1 MTKPTVYFC
10 TTCKGRVQHIE
21 RTLRQNIHHNPD
33 AKFIL
38 VDYNSQDYLI
48 DYLKARC
55 WEEICSGQLTVYS
68 YKEDT
73 PFRMA
78 HAKNMAHRLAI
89 VQGAKPNDILCNIDA
104 DNFTGAGFA
113 KYLVS
118 QFTILPTLKQ
128 EVFMWSRMVKDGDG
142 RLPRGISGRIAVTA
156 RQFLNSGGYDEK
168 FETWSPDDKDFNFR
182 LRRMGYTAH
191 EIDQYYLNAI
201 LHNDKMRFR
210 EYRHAKDLDY
220 DDFVVNNDN
229 TVVNYGFIGCGVV
242 YKNFSGIPTILERL
256 PTRIF
261 GIGMHKTATTSLHT
275 ALTILGLDSAHWA
288 GAHWAKRIYQ
298 EMTTETQAERDLRG
312 YEKELAGDQIVLNV
326 DYHEKLCLAAEK
338 SKRRSSTLERHY
350 ALCDLPITLL
360 YKELDKAYPGSK
372 FILTVRDPAKWI
384 ESVRNHWDGSK
395 NPYRHRWNTDPF
407 THKVHKLLYGQRN
420 FDAEKFLARYH
431 QHNVEVFNY
440 FAGRSQ
446 DLLVLDMD
454 ENVPPD
460 WKWAKLCTF
469 LDVPTPNASVDYP
482 NAFITKKG
490 DSPL

>member
-1 MTKPTVYFC
+1 MKNMSSNIYDISYTLVFDAMTTKPTVYFC

-38 VDYNSQDYLI
+38 VDYASQDHLI

-89 VQGAKPNDILCNIDA
+89 VEGAKPNDILCNLDA

-128 EVFMWSRMVKDGDG
+128 EVFLWSRMVKDGDG

-168 FETWSPDDKDFNFR
+168 FETWSPDDKDFNLR

-191 EIDQYYLNAI
+191 EIDPYYLNAI

-229 TVVNYGFIGCGVV
+229 TVVNYGLIGCGVV
-242 YKNFSGIPTILERL
+242 YKNFCGTPIILDRL

-288 GAHWAKRIYQ
+288 GANWAKRIYQ
-298 EMTTETQAERDLRG
+298 EMTTLG
-312 YEKELAGDQIVLNV
+312 
-326 DYHEKLCLAAEK
+326 
-338 SKRRSSTLERHY
+338 RSSTLERHY

-360 YKELDKAYPGSK
+360 FKELDKAYPGSK
-372 FILTVRDPAKWI
+372 FILTIRDPDKWI

-420 FDAEKFLARYH
+420 FDADKFLARYH

-454 ENVPPD
+454 ENVPSD
-460 WKWAKLCTF
+460 WKWGKLCTF

>member
-1 MTKPTVYFC
+1 MMTKPTVYFC

-89 VQGAKPNDILCNIDA
+89 FEGAKPNDILCNIDA
-104 DNFTGAGFA
+104 DNFTGKGFA
-113 KYLVS
+113 NYLIES
-118 QFTILPTLKQ
+118 FTILPTLKQ
-128 EVFMWSRMVKDGDG
+128 EVFMWSRMVKDGHG

-168 FETWSPDDKDFNFR
+168 FETWSPDDKDFNLR
-182 LRRMGYTAH
+182 LRRMGYTAY
-191 EIDQYYLNAI
+191 EIDPYYLNAI

-229 TVVNYGFIGCGVV
+229 TVVNYGNIGCGIV
-242 YKNFSGIPTILERL
+242 YRNFGYWPLVLDRL

-298 EMTTETQAERDLRG
+298 EMTTLG
-312 YEKELAGDQIVLNV
+312 
-326 DYHEKLCLAAEK
+326 
-338 SKRRSSTLERHY
+338 RSSTLERHY

-360 YKELDKAYPGSK
+360 FKELDKAYPGSK

-420 FDAEKFLARYH
+420 FDADKFLARYH
-431 QHNVEVFNY
+431 QHNTEVFNY

-490 DSPL
+490 DCPL

>member
-1 MTKPTVYFC
+1 MTTKPTVYFC

-21 RTLRQNIHHNPD
+21 RTLRQNMHHNPD

-38 VDYNSQDYLI
+38 VDYNSQDHLI
-48 DYLKARC
+48 DYLKACC

-68 YKEDT
+68 YYQNH

-89 VQGAKPNDILCNIDA
+89 VEGAKPNDILCNLDA
-104 DNFTGAGFA
+104 DNFTGKGFA
-113 KYLVS
+113 NYLIS
-118 QFTILPTLKQ
+118 RFTILPTSPRDEIFL
-128 EVFMWSRMVKDGDG
+128 WSRMVKDGDG
-142 RLPRGISGRIAVTA
+142 RLPRGISGRIAVTT

-168 FETWSPDDKDFNFR
+168 FETWSPDDKDFNLR

-191 EIDQYYLNAI
+191 EIDPYFLNAI

-242 YKNFSGIPTILERL
+242 YKNFSGTPTILERL

-288 GAHWAKRIYQ
+288 GAHWARRIWQ
-298 EMTTETQAERDLRG
+298 EMTTLG
-312 YEKELAGDQIVLNV
+312 
-326 DYHEKLCLAAEK
+326 
-338 SKRRSSTLERHY
+338 RSSTLERHY

-360 YKELDKAYPGSK
+360 YKELDHAYPGSK
-372 FILTVRDPAKWI
+372 FILTVRDPEKWI
-384 ESVRNHWDGSK
+384 ESVRNHWDGNK
-395 NPYRHRWNTDPF
+395 NPYRYRWNTDPF

-431 QHNVEVFNY
+431 QHNDEVFNY

-446 DLLVLDMD
+446 DLLVLDMNED
-454 ENVPPD
+454 VPST
-460 WKWAKLCTF
+460 WKWAKLCAF
-469 LDVPTPNASVDYP
+469 LDTQTPNTSVDYP
-482 NAFITKKG
+482 KAFTTKKG
-490 DSPL
+490 DS